1 MIQQQPFIG
10 FCFSSAPV
18 SNLPSGSLP
27 PTVLRFILLE
37 QRVTEFPQRLP
48 QIQDKIQI
56 LNVARAFMV
65 AFHCRRCRFHLWVG
79 KIPWRRKWQPPPVFF
94 AWEIPWTEEPG
105 ELQSM
110 WLQRVRHNLA
120 TKQQQINSR
129 KSLLKFWDIM
139 SLVMLI
145 LAFKSIMS
153 L

>member
-1 MIQQQPFIG
+1 MAQIVKNL
-10 FCFSSAPV
+10 FSIWETQFQ
-18 SNLPSGSLP
+18 LLGREDSL
-27 PTVLRFILLE
+27 E
-37 QRVTEFPQRLP
+37 KEM
-48 QIQDKIQI
+48 
-56 LNVARAFMV
+56 A
-65 AFHCRRCRFHLWVG
+65 
-79 KIPWRRKWQPPPVFF
+79 WR
-94 AWEIPWTEEPG
+94 IPWTEEPG